1 MEDIIDF
8 FENGMFVSMKRQIE
22 EDYEDIFVSEF
33 FRKLVFLFLV
43 GVISNKTFFNFF
55 FREVDNNYRNL
66 YDFFSILILISD
78 EDSIW

>member
-66 YDFFSILILISD
+66 YDFFLILILISD

>member
-33 FRKLVFLFLV
+33 FCKLVFLFLV
-43 GVISNKTFFNFF
+43 GVISNKMFFNFF

-66 YDFFSILILISD
+66 YDFFLILILISD

>member
-22 EDYEDIFVSEF
+22 EDYEDIFISEF